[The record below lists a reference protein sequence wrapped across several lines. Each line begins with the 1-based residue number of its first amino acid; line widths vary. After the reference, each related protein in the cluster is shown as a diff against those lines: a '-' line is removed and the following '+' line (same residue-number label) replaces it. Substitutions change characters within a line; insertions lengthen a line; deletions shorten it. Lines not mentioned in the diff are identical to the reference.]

1 MRLYLMRHGRA
12 VEPDEWQGPE
22 AERPL
27 TEAGRE
33 EVRVA
38 AFGLRWLDLKMDD
51 IYTSPYAR
59 AADTAGLVSMVTGA
73 PISRAEELTPGFDLA
88 ALVELID
95 REPDLQSCRGALLIG
110 HEPDLSEVAGVLI
123 GGSAGARLQMKKA
136 SCCRIDLP
144 ALVPSAVTLA
154 GSGTLAWLLT
164 AKQLIGLAS
173 H

>member
-1 MRLYLMRHGRA
+1 MRLYFMRHGRA

-95 REPDLQSCRGALLIG
+95 REPDL
-110 HEPDLSEVAGVLI
+110 
-123 GGSAGARLQMKKA
+123 
-136 SCCRIDLP
+136 
-144 ALVPSAVTLA
+144 
-154 GSGTLAWLLT
+154 
-164 AKQLIGLAS
+164 
-173 H
+173 